1 MNERRNEK
9 SFSPEQ
15 PNVVF
20 LMADDMGY
28 GDLGCYNEESK
39 IPTPNMDQL
48 AEEGVRFTDAHASS
62 AVCTPSRYSILT
74 GRYCWR
80 TDLDGVVFD
89 YEDPLIDEDR
99 MTVASLLKN
108 EGYATAAIGK
118 WHLGMGWQEDDA
130 GEVDFTKPVK
140 GGPCKR
146 GFDYFF
152 GIRASL
158 DLPPY
163 CFIEND
169 RTVGIPEVEKDPY
182 HPQQREGP
190 MVEGWKD
197 SEVGPRFTEKAT
209 DFLTDHLT
217 ENPDQP
223 FFLYFPT
230 SAPHRPCVPPD
241 FLEGKSDAGPRG
253 DMVHQVDWM
262 VGEVRNVLQEYG
274 VLDDTLFIVTS
285 DNGGRTSSFYGHDFS
300 EYYGHKTN
308 GDWRGQ
314 KADIWDGGHREPLI
328 ARWPKHIEAGIASD
342 ETVCLSDLL
351 ATIAGITG
359 ASLPENAGEDSY
371 DMSPLLSDGD
381 IDGPIREATIHQSGQ
396 GHLAVRKGPWK
407 MVLKRGSGGFTEP
420 ESPEPEPGEP
430 EGQLYNLEAD
440 PGEKDN
446 LWLERQDIVY
456 NLREILTSYQKKGKS
471 VDM

>member
-1 MNERRNEK
+1 MNERFNDETSSDR
-9 SFSPEQ
+9 
-15 PNVVF
+15 PNIVF

-28 GDLGCYNEESK
+28 GDLGCYNENSK

-48 AEEGVRFTDAHASS
+48 AEEGVKFTDAHASS

-80 TDLDGVVFD
+80 TDLEGVVFD
-89 YEDPLIDEDR
+89 YEDPLIDENR
-99 MTVASLLKN
+99 TTVASLLKN

-118 WHLGMGWQEDDA
+118 WHLGLGWQRNDA
-130 GEVDFTKPVK
+130 GEVDFTKPFK

-163 CFIEND
+163 CFIENN
-169 RTVGIPEVEKDPY
+169 RTVGIPDVEKDPY

-197 SEVGPRFTEKAT
+197 SEVGPRFMKKAT
-209 DFLTDHLT
+209 DFLTDQLT
-217 ENPDQP
+217 KNPDQP

-262 VGEVRNVLQEYG
+262 VGEVRDVLQEYG

-285 DNGGRTSSFYGHDFS
+285 DNGGRTSSFYGHDFA

-328 ARWPKHIEAGIASD
+328 ARWPKHIEAGITSD

-359 ASLPENAGEDSY
+359 TPLPENAGEDSY
-371 DMSPLLSDGD
+371 DMSPLFSDSE
-381 IDGPIREATIHQSGQ
+381 IDSPIREATIHQSGQ

-407 MVLKRGSGGFTEP
+407 MILKRGSGGFTEP
-420 ESPEPEPGEP
+420 ENPEPEPGEP
-430 EGQLYNLEAD
+430 EGQLYNMEVD
-440 PGEKDN
+440 PGEKNN

-456 NLREILTSYQKKGKS
+456 NLREILKVYQEKGKS
-471 VDM
+471 ADI

>member
-1 MNERRNEK
+1 MNEKRNDE
-9 SFSPEQ
+9 SFSPER

-99 MTVASLLKN
+99 TTVASLLKN

-118 WHLGMGWQEDDA
+118 WHLGMGWQKDDD
-130 GEVDFTKPVK
+130 GEVDFTKPVE

-163 CFIEND
+163 CFIENN

-190 MVEGWKD
+190 MMEGWKD

-217 ENPDQP
+217 E
-223 FFLYFPT
+223 
-230 SAPHRPCVPPD
+230 
-241 FLEGKSDAGPRG
+241 
-253 DMVHQVDWM
+253 
-262 VGEVRNVLQEYG
+262 
-274 VLDDTLFIVTS
+274 
-285 DNGGRTSSFYGHDFS
+285 
-300 EYYGHKTN
+300 
-308 GDWRGQ
+308 
-314 KADIWDGGHREPLI
+314 
-328 ARWPKHIEAGIASD
+328 
-342 ETVCLSDLL
+342 
-351 ATIAGITG
+351 
-359 ASLPENAGEDSY
+359 
-371 DMSPLLSDGD
+371 
-381 IDGPIREATIHQSGQ
+381 
-396 GHLAVRKGPWK
+396 
-407 MVLKRGSGGFTEP
+407 
-420 ESPEPEPGEP
+420 
-430 EGQLYNLEAD
+430 
-440 PGEKDN
+440 
-446 LWLERQDIVY
+446 
-456 NLREILTSYQKKGKS
+456 
-471 VDM
+471 